1 MNRFDIEQLNGTL
14 KGKMRIS
21 SSWQST
27 RSNFQSKK
35 LK

>member
-21 SSWQST
+21 SSWQLLLMAAGGIAHT
-27 RSNFQSKK
+27 
-35 LK
+35 